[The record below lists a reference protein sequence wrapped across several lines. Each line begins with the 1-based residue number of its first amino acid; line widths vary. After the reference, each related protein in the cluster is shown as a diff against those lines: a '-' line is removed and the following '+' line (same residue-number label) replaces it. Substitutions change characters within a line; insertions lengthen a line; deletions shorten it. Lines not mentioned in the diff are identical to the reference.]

1 MSEDD
6 KNKSNNE
13 TLLTANISE
22 LGPIEMYT
30 PADTT
35 KGKKH
40 RENNERIYNMVV
52 TDLFYFAKSIPGRP
66 IFWAGWFAWT
76 LCW

>member
-1 MSEDD
+1 LSEDD
-6 KNKSNNE
+6 KNKSDNE
-13 TLLTANISE
+13 TLLTAYTAE

-30 PADTT
+30 PAETT

-40 RENNERIYNMVV
+40 RENNERIYKMVA
-52 TDLFYFAKSIPGRP
+52 TDLLYFAKSIPGRP
-66 IFWAGWFAWT
+66 IFWAGSHTLT